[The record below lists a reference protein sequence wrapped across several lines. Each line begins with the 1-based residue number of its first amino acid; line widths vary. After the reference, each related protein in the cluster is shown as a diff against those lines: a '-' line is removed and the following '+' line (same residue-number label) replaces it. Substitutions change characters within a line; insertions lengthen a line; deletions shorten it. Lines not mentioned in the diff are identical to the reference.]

1 MDMFRI
7 QILIKEGKLL
17 TSTNVDQENTFLQ
30 VGVYKPNNR
39 KIGSGDAN
47 TYPSFA
53 ISIEELATLI
63 GGGGSAF
70 QYEIG
75 QYVASEGGVIAHRW
89 LSTSAFGTP
98 TAGTVQNYLVLDTN
112 DLNNSSQWASVAVDI
127 PNVESTWDGN
137 TNTANMIAAG
147 AGSGITAGTAAVLC
161 NNSANN
167 GKTDWYLPALDELSK
182 VWDNRWEIAQGIT
195 VASGTQL
202 IYDYWT
208 STESSPSIAFTFNF
222 QTAQPSIFGKFNN
235 KFVRAVR
242 RFSI

>member
-1 MDMFRI
+1 MDIFRI
-7 QILIKEGKLL
+7 QSLIKEGKLL

-53 ISIEELATLI
+53 ISIEELANLI
-63 GGGGSAF
+63 GGSAF

-89 LSTSAFGTP
+89 LSTSPFGTP

-112 DLNNSSQWASVAVDI
+112 DLSNAALWGTLNANI

-147 AGSGITAGTAAVLC
+147 AGSGITPGTAAFLC
-161 NNSANN
+161 DTSTNN
-167 GKTDWYLPALDELSK
+167 GKTDWYLPALDELNK

-195 VASGTQL
+195 AASGTQL
-202 IYDYWT
+202 ATTSYWS
-208 STESSPSIAFTFNF
+208 STENVAATAWNF
-222 QTAQPSIFGKFNN
+222 RFDLGYVNFFGKSSNN
-235 KFVRAVR
+235 FYVRAMR

>member
-1 MDMFRI
+1 MDIFRI
-7 QILIKEGKLL
+7 QSLIKEGRLL
-17 TSTNVDQENTFLQ
+17 TSTNVDQEHTFLQ

-63 GGGGSAF
+63 GGSAF

-98 TAGTVQNYLVLDTN
+98 TAGTVQNYLVLDT
-112 DLNNSSQWASVAVDI
+112 DDIGPAVWASSQVDI
-127 PNVESTWDGN
+127 TNVESTWDGT

-147 AGSGITAGTAAVLC
+147 AGGGITPGTAAVLC
-161 NNSANN
+161 NNSTRN
-167 GKTDWYLPALDELSK
+167 GKTDWYLPAIDELNK
-182 VWDNRWEIAQGIT
+182 VFINRWEVAQGLII
-195 VASGTQL
+195 ASGIQMFL
-202 IYDYWT
+202 GSYWS
-208 STESSPSIAFTFNF
+208 STEVDNEYAYYLSFSSSNIIVADKTKGN
-222 QTAQPSIFGKFNN
+222 G
-235 KFVRAVR
+235 VRAIR